1 MDGAG
6 DHAPDHAV
14 ETIIVAGAEGD
25 RRVVRIFGNQR
36 PLIGMAFVQP
46 FDRELAADDGDDDAA
61 RFGFEAA
68 IDDEEVTGENTDPG
82 HRVALNPDDKRG
94 GGTVDQVL
102 VQIQRALDEIFRRR
116 GKSGRHRG
124 GDQGQRAGLRIW
136 VYTKVEHIMN
146 IMGKALRYQGANFL
160 GDSLRFIQ
168 LGFLS

>member
-61 RFGFEAA
+61 RFGFEMRRSPGKIPTPVIESPLTRTINVAAGRWIRCSFRSNVPSTKSSAGEGNPAGTAAA
-68 IDDEEVTGENTDPG
+68 I
-82 HRVALNPDDKRG
+82 RG
-94 GGTVDQVL
+94 
-102 VQIQRALDEIFRRR
+102 
-116 GKSGRHRG
+116 SG
-124 GDQGQRAGLRIW
+124 QG
-136 VYTKVEHIMN
+136 
-146 IMGKALRYQGANFL
+146 
-160 GDSLRFIQ
+160 
-168 LGFLS
+168 